1 VAKANQVLMEIYFI
15 TAEHVKF
22 DGGACFGVVPK
33 SLWGK
38 IYQPDEH
45 NMVDVALRNLLVVEN
60 GRKILFDTGVGNKQD
75 EKFRSYFVLRGEDN
89 LVNALE
95 AHGFSTDDIT
105 DVVHTHLHFDH
116 CGGSFRY
123 GDSNQPYPVFKNA
136 TLWCSQRQWNWA
148 NNPNP
153 RERASYLKENLLPL
167 QQSGKL
173 NFVADETLFTEKIF
187 LKMVNGHTDGQLIPV
202 IDYHG
207 RKLVFMADF
216 IPTTAHISLP
226 YIAGYDTRPLLSME
240 EKEGFLAEAVEN
252 HYLLVFQ
259 HDALN
264 ECCTVQQTEKG
275 VKVKEKGR
283 LSDFL

>member
-1 VAKANQVLMEIYFI
+1 MQIYFI

-33 SLWGK
+33 TLWSK
-38 IYQPDEH
+38 IYPPDEN
-45 NMVDVALRNLLVVEN
+45 NMVAFALRNLLVVEN

-75 EKFRSYFVLRGEDN
+75 EKFRSHFLLHGQDN
-89 LVNALE
+89 LVNALRD
-95 AHGFSTDDIT
+95 HGLSPDDIT

-116 CGGSFRY
+116 CGGTSRR
-123 GDSNQPYPVFKNA
+123 NENNETVPVFKNA
-136 TLWCSQRQWNWA
+136 ELWCSLGQWNWA

-153 RERASYLKENLLPL
+153 REKASYLEENLLPM

-173 NFVADETLFTEKIF
+173 NFVRNETRFTENIF

-202 IDYHG
+202 ITYHG
-207 RKLVFMADF
+207 RTLVFMADF
-216 IPTTAHISLP
+216 IPTAAHVSLP

-240 EKEGFLAEAVEN
+240 EKQNFLAEAAGKQ
-252 HYLLVFQ
+252 YLLVFQ
-259 HDALN
+259 HDAIY

-283 LSDFL
+283 LADFL